1 MIPTE
6 RTLPLLSLDAVFTFI
21 DEVSSGVLIAK
32 PVFTKNLSLPD
43 KPDTALYKMS
53 DTLPWSLRTNDP
65 GSPSCA
71 RESFLWETSPGFLQ
85 QMTNSE
91 MSYMS
96 TALAFTSYRV
106 LACPYQVQQARVP
119 WLVWIVSLVVLASSI
134 YYLHHIRLVTGQRVS
149 RRYFCW
155 LVL

>member
-53 DTLPWSLRTNDP
+53 DTLP
-65 GSPSCA
+65 
-71 RESFLWETSPGFLQ
+71 
-85 QMTNSE
+85 
-91 MSYMS
+91 
-96 TALAFTSYRV
+96 
-106 LACPYQVQQARVP
+106 
-119 WLVWIVSLVVLASSI
+119 
-134 YYLHHIRLVTGQRVS
+134 
-149 RRYFCW
+149 
-155 LVL
+155 